1 MYVQHYQ
8 KYVKLFQ
15 LATDGRRLK
24 SRMEFVSTSVVKLQK
39 LITSAYDELKKFSTE
54 MKSFKTWI
62 EVAFQVYIF
71 LTFTHVQCFPTPAP
85 GPQMLPRKI

>member
-1 MYVQHYQ
+1 M
-8 KYVKLFQ
+8 FQ

-62 EVAFQVYIF
+62 EVAFQVLIF
-71 LTFTHVQCFPTPAP
+71 F
-85 GPQMLPRKI
+85 